1 MIATGTEGGT
11 NAAAGADTGFA
22 AVPLA
27 GAGVAVAGADTV
39 VVGVDAAVVG
49 VDAAS
54 VHAHPAAPTASTPAI
69 DNVSQIILARL
80 VMRRSIPGPR
90 PRRALE

>member
-27 GAGVAVAGADTV
+27 GAGVAVAGADT
-39 VVGVDAAVVG
+39 AVVG

-54 VHAHPAAPTASTPAI
+54 VQAHPAAPTASTPAI